1 MSKRITKEKV
11 RLLLDVLLASR
22 DESGYVPKNLE
33 EYCDMLNITR
43 NITRALGYNN
53 LYEGRAR
60 QKKKIL
66 FNKVDDELVDLVF
79 NTNYY
84 QSAKIVK
91 EVEPTMQEKLDEI
104 YNTVQTMGQQ
114 ISFLYN
120 ELVLKK

>member
-1 MSKRITKEKV
+1 MTKEKV
-11 RLLLDVLLASR
+11 RLLLEVLLNSK
-22 DESGYVPKNLE
+22 DENGYVSNNLE

-43 NITRALGYNN
+43 NVTRALGYNK

-66 FNKVDDELVDLVF
+66 FDKVDDELVDLVF

-91 EVEPTMQEKLDEI
+91 EVEPTQQEKLDEI
-104 YNTVQTMGQQ
+104 YDMVHTMSQQ

-120 ELVLKK
+120 ELVFKK